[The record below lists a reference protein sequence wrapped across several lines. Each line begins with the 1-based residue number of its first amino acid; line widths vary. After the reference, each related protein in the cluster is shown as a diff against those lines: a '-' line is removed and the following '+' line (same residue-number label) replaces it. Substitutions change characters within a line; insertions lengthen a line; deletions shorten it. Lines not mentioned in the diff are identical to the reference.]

1 MLRKSGCISAPPFP
15 IWAAC
20 HKEERKSKAKQRE
33 KPTSSLLAA
42 RLQSRDPGAAAELG
56 LPRPVTGA
64 ASLAENHRLSRQ
76 SNRRHFFVASCG
88 GFPAAKELEAL
99 PPPHPL
105 MQHEEA
111 LPEGSGTVARVCTKG
126 LNALELL
133 QLKNKAERLWH
144 MTEGLAA
151 CFSQTMEMV
160 QKRPVEP
167 WTNIRLILQSDGK
180 WLELRAG
187 QIKQTM
193 LVWYDP
199 HTSTVRKHR
208 MGASR

>member
-42 RLQSRDPGAAAELG
+42 RLQSRDPGAAA
-56 LPRPVTGA
+56 
-64 ASLAENHRLSRQ
+64 
-76 SNRRHFFVASCG
+76 
-88 GFPAAKELEAL
+88 ELEAL